1 MRGTTR
7 WAWRSIFGRL
17 RRVGIGE
24 LNAALPLP
32 SRRSFTV
39 NALLRGVLALDDR
52 AADVLWKVESPQLDG
67 PGLAVLARWVAGL
80 LLAAAGVRFFAKR
93 SSRHR
98 SALPAIGT
106 DELPESNR

>member
-1 MRGTTR
+1 MR
-7 WAWRSIFGRL
+7 WAWRLIFGRL

-32 SRRSFTV
+32 SRRSSFTV
-39 NALLRGVLALDDR
+39 NSLLGGVLALDDR
-52 AADVLWKVESPQLDG
+52 AGDVLWKVECPQLDG

-93 SSRHR
+93 SSRHKF
-98 SALPAIGT
+98 ALPVIGT